1 MKKQANI
8 LRSTGFLVLCLI
20 WLTSVFGKVIP
31 TIQQQKQAEKVEKS
45 AQKKTN
51 TEKNDKTQT
60 FISDL
65 SLAVVSPSQAFSF
78 VYDAFILPIPQ
89 FIFIAVEKVTLK
101 VEKPYF
107 ILSYFA
113 NTFEHHIAIN
123 AP

>member
-31 TIQQQKQAEKVEKS
+31 TIQHQEEAEKVEKS
-45 AQKKTN
+45 AQKKSSTD
-51 TEKNDKTQT
+51 KQDKTQT

-78 VYDAFILPIPQ
+78 VYDVFILSIPQ
-89 FIFIAVEKVTLK
+89 FIFEFSEKIILK
-101 VEKPYF
+101 VERPYF